1 MKSGEAEADVLDQV
15 DVLVWPQVC
24 MEDKKRD
31 RGQPGHHHPIA
42 SVQTEIA
49 DQSLTLVSK
58 SLPY

>member
-1 MKSGEAEADVLDQV
+1 VLDQV